1 MNTAVKNCDAAT
13 ANANQKALAAENAAA
28 LCEAATNSANDSAVN
43 ATSAALEANQSK
55 NACNTATYEANNAK
69 LACDEAVAGLPSV
82 LQEMFEALGLSL
94 VEGKLCTKVVRAD
107 G

>member
-1 MNTAVKNCDAAT
+1 VAT
-13 ANANQKALAAENAAA
+13 K
-28 LCEAATNSANDSAVN
+28 SANDSAIS
-43 ATSAALEANQSK
+43 ATSAALGANQAK
-55 NACNTATYEANNAK
+55 NACDTATYEANNAK
-69 LACDEAVAGLPSV
+69 LACDEAVAELPGV